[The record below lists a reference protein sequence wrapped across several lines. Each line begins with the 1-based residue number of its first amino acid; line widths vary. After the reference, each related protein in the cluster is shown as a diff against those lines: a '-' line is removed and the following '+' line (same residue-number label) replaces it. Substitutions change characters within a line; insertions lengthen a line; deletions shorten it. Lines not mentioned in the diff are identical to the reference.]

1 MWHFS
6 VVFHEESYLESNSYL
21 PLVALFVTMMVKFK
35 LYCVPL
41 YLVENRRHST
51 QLSLTLK
58 ITQLDRIFFVPQR
71 II

>member
-6 VVFHEESYLESNSYL
+6 VVFHEESYLQSNSYL

-41 YLVENRRHST
+41 FLVENRRHST
-51 QLSLTLK
+51 QLDSK
-58 ITQLDRIFFVPQR
+58 FFVPQR